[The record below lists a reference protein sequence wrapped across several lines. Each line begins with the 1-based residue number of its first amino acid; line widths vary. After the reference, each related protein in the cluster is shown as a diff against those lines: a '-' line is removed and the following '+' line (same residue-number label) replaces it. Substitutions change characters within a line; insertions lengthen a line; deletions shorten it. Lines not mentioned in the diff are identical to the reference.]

1 MKRMTHLGLLSLLLS
16 VAQVGGQTPPG
27 RYAPIMVASAY
38 EVEQPDDPG
47 YALYKDGYGLILNED
62 WTNARKKFAELLGK
76 YPKSSYV
83 DDAAYW
89 SAYALMHV
97 DRTKAADAYRAFLR
111 TYKESRYYDDAVADL
126 AVLDPM
132 SMATAPRPIPVPRV
146 NDNGRTVTVTIAPQ
160 MKKLERVLLRESRLY
175 SRLGLTS
182 TFTPFPMHVS
192 EELNKETVLKMEALY
207 ALGESPEDEKS
218 FTTLKDVALNRAQ
231 PMPVREAA
239 MEALSHFTKHDV
251 MPVFVEIA
259 RHDTSL
265 LLGSYAIDYI
275 GERGTDKDETVALL
289 IDLFNGTPPG
299 RSDQR
304 ETIFYTIADIGNE
317 KAVEF
322 LRTVA
327 LTSDNYELR
336 RNAVFYL
343 GSIGGEKAREALY
356 EILQAK

>member
-1 MKRMTHLGLLSLLLS
+1 MKSIIHLGLLPLLLS
-16 VAQVGGQTPPG
+16 VAQVSGQTPPG
-27 RYAPIMVASAY
+27 RYVPIIVASAY
-38 EVEQPDDPG
+38 EMEQPDDPG
-47 YALYKDGYGLILNED
+47 CALFKDGYGLILNEE
-62 WTNARKKFAELLGK
+62 WANARKKFAELLGK
-76 YPKSSYV
+76 YPKSTCV

-89 SAYALMHV
+89 SAYALMHI
-97 DRTKAADAYRAFLR
+97 DRKKAADAYRTFLH
-111 TYKESRYYDDAVADL
+111 TYKASRYYDDAVADL
-126 AVLDPM
+126 TMLDPM
-132 SMATAPRPIPVPRV
+132 GIATAPRAIPVPRV
-146 NDNGRTVTVTIAPQ
+146 HDNGRAVTATIAPQ

-175 SRLGLTS
+175 SRLGLAS

-207 ALGESPEDEKS
+207 ALGETREDEKS

-231 PMPVREAA
+231 PEPVREAA

-275 GERGTDKDETVALL
+275 GELGTDKNETVVIL
-289 IDLFNGTPPG
+289 IDLFNGTQPG

-322 LRTVA
+322 LRNVA
-327 LTSDNYELR
+327 LTSDEYDLR
-336 RNAVFYL
+336 RDAVFYL